1 MGSPPDFLIQ
11 SELGA
16 QALATLVDGE
26 FGLASG
32 KWYLKGRAEMSSQKT
47 AVERLFASAPAAAKW
62 TVNVDLLPPLDLCQ
76 RHVWTLASRNAI
88 LFQSG
93 SAQLT
98 ESSAP
103 VLDELSTYLAEC
115 PEADVNVEG
124 HTDSDG
130 DADQNLALSV
140 ARAEAV
146 VDALMARGVDA
157 GRLFAIGYGESLP
170 IADNETRAGKQAN
183 RRIAFT
189 VAER

>member
-1 MGSPPDFLIQ
+1 M
-11 SELGA
+11 
-16 QALATLVDGE
+16 
-26 FGLASG
+26 
-32 KWYLKGRAEMSSQKT
+32 
-47 AVERLFASAPAAAKW
+47 
-62 TVNVDLLPPLDLCQ
+62 
-76 RHVWTLASRNAI
+76 
-88 LFQSG
+88 
-93 SAQLT
+93 
-98 ESSAP
+98 
-103 VLDELSTYLAEC
+103 LDELATYLGEC
-115 PEADVNVEG
+115 PTADVNVEG

-146 VDALMARGVDA
+146 VDALLARGIDA